1 MKIRFNGEHGI
12 DYGGLKR
19 EFYSI
24 MGEYFKNEETKIFD
38 QLEN

>member
-1 MKIRFNGEHGI
+1 MQIRFRGEQGI
-12 DYGGLKR
+12 DMGGLER